1 MICNHYCF
9 NDNFDYQPYVCNKC
23 HNFSMTG
30 MDLSDFFVLNVKDVE
45 TDFTINY
52 NTWEFSTGLILYV
65 FTQNSDIFFLLCTE
79 EKIGLSRLYF
89 HYIITKSL

>member
-52 NTWEFSTGLILYV
+52 NT
-65 FTQNSDIFFLLCTE
+65 
-79 EKIGLSRLYF
+79 
-89 HYIITKSL
+89 